1 MENNIR
7 HSLPETLAMGSKTTF
22 TSNSFQSNSESFYKS
37 SSEGFQKSS
46 SESFHTEEVIDKKLE
61 KEETS
66 KSSQYFGH
74 LDCGPTQCTYIA
86 CTVGPLK
93 KKEYVVFRVRSRL
106 WTTTVAKVKI
116 SMLPFYVSKH
126 LNEIYVQ
133 AIFHPLTHRL
143 RHFSLKQLAHHEYE
157 ISSRMVARISELPH
171 KVDPSYLGLKTF
183 TVTSRVIALSVSGDL
198 GGVGG

>member
-1 MENNIR
+1 MPFINFQYHNFTHGNNSNTFFIILHFQLDARGRRTSYAPFGSFTFNNPEQNKTNESHERTKRHLKTSFVENNIR

-37 SSEGFQKSS
+37 SSEGFHKSS
-46 SESFHTEEVIDKKLE
+46 SESFHTEEVIDKKHK

-116 SMLPFYVSKH
+116 
-126 LNEIYVQ
+126 
-133 AIFHPLTHRL
+133 
-143 RHFSLKQLAHHEYE
+143 
-157 ISSRMVARISELPH
+157 
-171 KVDPSYLGLKTF
+171 
-183 TVTSRVIALSVSGDL
+183 
-198 GGVGG
+198 

>member
-1 MENNIR
+1 MFFIILSFQLDARGRRTSYAPFGSFTFNNPEQNKTNESMEREKRHLKTSFVENNIR
-7 HSLPETLAMGSKTTF
+7 HSLPETLAMGSKTTL

-37 SSEGFQKSS
+37 SSEGFYKSS

-126 LNEIYVQ
+126 C
-133 AIFHPLTHRL
+133 R
-143 RHFSLKQLAHHEYE
+143 K
-157 ISSRMVARISELPH
+157 
-171 KVDPSYLGLKTF
+171 
-183 TVTSRVIALSVSGDL
+183 
-198 GGVGG
+198 